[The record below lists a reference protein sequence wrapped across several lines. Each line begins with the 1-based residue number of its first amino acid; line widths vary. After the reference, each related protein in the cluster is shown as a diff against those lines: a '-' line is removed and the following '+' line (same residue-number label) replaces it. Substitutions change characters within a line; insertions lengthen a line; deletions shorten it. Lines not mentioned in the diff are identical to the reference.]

1 MVFKMIRH
9 IDDLGRITIPKEM
22 INFVKV
28 LEEEFKGWF
37 LISFSLDNEIILK
50 PIKGEIK
57 KGNEENEK

>member
-1 MVFKMIRH
+1 
-9 IDDLGRITIPKEM
+9 M

>member
-1 MVFKMIRH
+1 MIRH

-57 KGNEENEK
+57 KGNEENEENEK

>member
-1 MVFKMIRH
+1 MLIKLIRH

-57 KGNEENEK
+57 KGNEENEE

>member
-1 MVFKMIRH
+1 MLIKLIRH

>member
-1 MVFKMIRH
+1 MIKLIRH

>member
-1 MVFKMIRH
+1 MIRH